1 MIKSNNNNNA
11 DSFFHLNFDVYIDV
25 DNRGRAKM
33 ECLILFSAPH
43 FLFRSA
49 ATVFLRL
56 SNETMF
62 SGSTA
67 GSVTVSGTTTCVT
80 IGTTAICFV
89 QWSPSA
95 PTRSICFLTAMDQIA
110 SAMTLFTTG
119 TCQPSVG
126 HCAQWPSCKTT
137 LLI

>member
-1 MIKSNNNNNA
+1 
-11 DSFFHLNFDVYIDV
+11 
-25 DNRGRAKM
+25 M

-56 SNETMF
+56 SNEAIF
-62 SGSTA
+62 SGSTT

-80 IGTTAICFV
+80 IGTTAIC
-89 QWSPSA
+89 WALWPPST
-95 PTRSICFLTAMDQIA
+95 PTRSICVVTAMGQIA

-119 TCQPSVG
+119 TSQPAVG
-126 HCAQWPSCKTT
+126 HCAQRPSCITT
-137 LLI
+137 RFI